1 MLKILKKY
9 FHDSMLSI
17 KKYFHDSTLSIMR
30 HFLIDEYNH
39 LNKEI
44 IERPYN
50 ADEAI
55 KKRDAIKL
63 ALFGVNNE

>member
-9 FHDSMLSI
+9 FHDS
-17 KKYFHDSTLSIMR
+17 TLSTMK
-30 HFLIDEYNH
+30 HFLIDEYNQ
-39 LNKEI
+39 LNKDI

-55 KKRDAIKL
+55 KKRDAIRL
-63 ALFGVNNE
+63 ALFGV